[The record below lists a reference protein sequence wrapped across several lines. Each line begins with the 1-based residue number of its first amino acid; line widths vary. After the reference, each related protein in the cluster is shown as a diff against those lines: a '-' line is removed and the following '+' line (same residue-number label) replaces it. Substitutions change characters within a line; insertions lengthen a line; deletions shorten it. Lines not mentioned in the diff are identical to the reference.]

1 MVNYF
6 DCGCFKVFQPAVH
19 LAITFESGDLCIPVS
34 FDSKES
40 GSTTFGRYLI
50 DYNNVKHI

>member
-1 MVNYF
+1 M
-6 DCGCFKVFQPAVH
+6 FQPAVH
-19 LAITFESGDLCIPVS
+19 LTITFESGDLCIPVS

-40 GSTTFGRYLI
+40 GSVTFGRYLI

>member
-1 MVNYF
+1 M
-6 DCGCFKVFQPAVH
+6 FQLAVH
-19 LAITFESGDLCIPVS
+19 LTITFESGDLCIPVS

-40 GSTTFGRYLI
+40 GSATFGRYLI